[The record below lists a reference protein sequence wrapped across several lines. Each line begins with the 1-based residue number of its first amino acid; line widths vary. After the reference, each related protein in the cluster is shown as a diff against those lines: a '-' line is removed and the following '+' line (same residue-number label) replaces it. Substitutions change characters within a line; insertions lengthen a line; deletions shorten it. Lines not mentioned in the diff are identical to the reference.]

1 MITNSTEEGL
11 SHKEEPG
18 TEPESGHMLWDI
30 SIAQKEMF
38 SENISIILLKDSG
51 EAPALSGSG
60 GP

>member
-1 MITNSTEEGL
+1 MSNSTKGDL

-30 SIAQKEMF
+30 FTAQKEMF
-38 SENISIILLKDSG
+38 YENISVILLKDSL